1 MDETDVL
8 QRVKN
13 SFHLGNYKNAFE
25 VWREAAAS
33 GVSLSHKVEEQLG
46 TIVQRLV
53 VIYLRHN
60 EKVALAYAVHH
71 GEPGLLRAVQEV
83 YKPLHRVPL
92 AHRARSSRA

>member
-8 QRVKN
+8 QRVKT

-25 VWREAAAS
+25 VWREATAS
-33 GVSLSHKVEEQLG
+33 GMSLSPKIEEQLG

-60 EKVALAYAVHH
+60 EKVAAANSVHH
-71 GEPGLLRAVQEV
+71 GEPVLLRAIQEV
-83 YKPLHRVPL
+83 YKPLH
-92 AHRARSSRA
+92 